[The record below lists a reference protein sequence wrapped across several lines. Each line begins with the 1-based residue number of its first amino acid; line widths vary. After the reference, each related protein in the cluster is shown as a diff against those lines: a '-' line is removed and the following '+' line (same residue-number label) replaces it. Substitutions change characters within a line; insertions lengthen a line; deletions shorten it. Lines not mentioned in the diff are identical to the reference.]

1 MQVLIFLNTIVFLIK
16 ILTIKNNIIILYC
29 MARSKKLIS
38 VLKKR
43 LRQKGITYKQIAAAL
58 ELSEASIKNM
68 FAKSHF
74 SLERIDRICDLLDI
88 ELSDLASLA
97 ENDSPTISQIPLEFE
112 TELISDMR
120 LLLVAYCV
128 TNFWTLEDIIAQY
141 DLTKAEC
148 IQHLA
153 KLDRMKMI
161 ELQVNNR
168 IRLMISSNFSWHVN
182 GPIERFFRQQ
192 VQSQFFDSDFLNEGE
207 LRIVSNGN
215 IGTQSRKR
223 LVERL
228 ESIGE
233 YFEELNQDDR
243 QLNMQEKMGSTMVL
257 AIRPWAFAAF
267 SALERQQ

>member
-1 MQVLIFLNTIVFLIK
+1 
-16 ILTIKNNIIILYC
+16 

-38 VLKKR
+38 TLKKE
-43 LRQKGITYKQIAAAL
+43 LRQQGITYKQVAVAL
-58 ELSEASIKNM
+58 NLSEASIKNM

-74 SLERIDRICDLLDI
+74 SLERIDRICELLDI
-88 ELSDLASLA
+88 ELSDLAKLA
-97 ENDSPTISQIPLEFE
+97 ENDSTTISQLPIELEK
-112 TELISDMR
+112 ELISDMQ

-128 TNFWTLEDIIAQY
+128 TNYWSLEDIIRQY
-141 DLTKAEC
+141 DLTEAEC

-168 IRLMISSNFSWHVN
+168 IRLMISSNFSWHAN

-215 IGTQSRKR
+215 LGMHSRKR

-233 YFEELNQDDR
+233 YFDELNQDDR
-243 QLNMQEKMGSTMVL
+243 QLNMQDKLGSTMVL

-267 SALERQQ
+267 TALERQQ

>member
-1 MQVLIFLNTIVFLIK
+1 
-16 ILTIKNNIIILYC
+16 

-38 VLKKR
+38 TLKKE
-43 LRQKGITYKQIAAAL
+43 LRKQGITYKKIAITL
-58 ELSEASIKNM
+58 QLSEASIKNM
-68 FAKSHF
+68 FAKNHF
-74 SLERIDRICDLLDI
+74 SLERIDRICEMLNI
-88 ELSDLASLA
+88 EVSDLASLA
-97 ENDSPTISQIPLEFE
+97 ENDSPTISQLPLELE
-112 TELISDMR
+112 KELVNDMR

-128 TNFWTLEDIIAQY
+128 TNYWTLEDIITQY
-141 DLTKAEC
+141 DLSEAEC

-168 IRLMISSNFSWHVN
+168 IRLMISSNFSWQVN
-182 GPIERFFRQQ
+182 GPIERFFRKQ
-192 VQSQFFDSDFLNEGE
+192 VQTQFFDSDFIKDGE

-215 IGTQSRKR
+215 IGMQSRKR

-243 QLNMQEKMGSTMVL
+243 QLNMQDKMGSTMVL
-257 AIRPWAFAAF
+257 AIRPWAFEAF
-267 SALERQQ
+267 TALERNP

>member
-1 MQVLIFLNTIVFLIK
+1 
-16 ILTIKNNIIILYC
+16 

-38 VLKKR
+38 TLKKE
-43 LRQKGITYKQIAAAL
+43 LRQQGITYKQIAVAL
-58 ELSEASIKNM
+58 KLSEASIKNM

-74 SLERIDRICDLLDI
+74 SLERIDCICDLLDI
-88 ELSDLASLA
+88 EVSDLASLA
-97 ENDSPTISQIPLEFE
+97 ENDSPTISQLPLELE
-112 TELISDMR
+112 KELISDMR

-128 TNFWTLEDIIAQY
+128 TNYWSLENIIAQY

-148 IQHLA
+148 IQYLA
-153 KLDRMKMI
+153 RLDRMKMI

-168 IRLMISSNFSWHVN
+168 IRLMISANFSWHAN

-192 VQSQFFDSDFLNEGE
+192 VQSQFFDSDFLKEGE

-215 IGTQSRKR
+215 LGIQSRNR

-233 YFEELNQDDR
+233 YFDELNQDDR

-267 SALERQQ
+267 TTLERTDIT

>member
-1 MQVLIFLNTIVFLIK
+1 
-16 ILTIKNNIIILYC
+16 
-29 MARSKKLIS
+29 
-38 VLKKR
+38 
-43 LRQKGITYKQIAAAL
+43 
-58 ELSEASIKNM
+58 
-68 FAKSHF
+68 
-74 SLERIDRICDLLDI
+74 
-88 ELSDLASLA
+88 
-97 ENDSPTISQIPLEFE
+97 
-112 TELISDMR
+112 
-120 LLLVAYCV
+120 
-128 TNFWTLEDIIAQY
+128 
-141 DLTKAEC
+141 
-148 IQHLA
+148 
-153 KLDRMKMI
+153 MI

-257 AIRPWAFAAF
+257 AIRPWAFAVF